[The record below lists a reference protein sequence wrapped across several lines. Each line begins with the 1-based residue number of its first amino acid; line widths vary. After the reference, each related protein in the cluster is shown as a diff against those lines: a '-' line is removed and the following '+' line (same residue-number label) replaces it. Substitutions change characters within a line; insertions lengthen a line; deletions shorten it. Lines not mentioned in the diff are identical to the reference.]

1 MSDADDVASALGVIR
16 QHGGGPVVVLH
27 CVSSYP
33 VPDDSQNL
41 RAIAGLAGRFGV
53 PVGLS
58 DHGTDPLAVV
68 IAVALGACVYE
79 RHFMLPGQDAIDAP
93 VSSDPAQFAR
103 LVKSAERARLAL
115 GHGRKQCLA
124 AEAPNVVA
132 SRRSV
137 YAARD
142 LRAGEIVAAAD
153 LVLLRPATG
162 LDPRFANDLVG
173 RPAPRDI
180 RAGTPFHPADLEAAC
195 ERSRSHVA

>member
-1 MSDADDVASALGVIR
+1 M
-16 QHGGGPVVVLH
+16 
-27 CVSSYP
+27 
-33 VPDDSQNL
+33 
-41 RAIAGLAGRFGV
+41 
-53 PVGLS
+53 
-58 DHGTDPLAVV
+58 AVV
-68 IAVALGACVYE
+68 IAVALGAAVYE
-79 RHFMLPGQDAIDAP
+79 RHFMLPGQDAIDAA

-103 LVKSAERARLAL
+103 LVQTADRARIAL

-142 LRAGEIVAAAD
+142 LRAGELMSAGDFA
-153 LVLLRPATG
+153 LLRPAAG
-162 LDPRFANDLVG
+162 LDPRFAHDLVG

-180 RAGTPFHPADLEAAC
+180 RAGTPFYPADLEIVC